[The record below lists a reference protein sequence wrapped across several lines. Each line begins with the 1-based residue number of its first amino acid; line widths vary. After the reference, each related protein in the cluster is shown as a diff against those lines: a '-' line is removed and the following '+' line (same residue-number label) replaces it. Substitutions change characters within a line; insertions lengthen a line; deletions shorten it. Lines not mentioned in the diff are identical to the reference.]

1 MASLTLRP
9 VEDADVPT
17 LAALL
22 AARRIEERATLPLL
36 SERFADPAAC
46 EVMLRKHLA
55 EARCD
60 SVIAERGG
68 RLAGF
73 LIGHRR
79 HTALESFEAQYAP
92 TMEASM
98 PASGHGIAAGEDVEP
113 VYAAMYAHLGER
125 WVDAGYFEHR
135 VGMPL
140 GTPATVE
147 AWFNLGFGSLYT
159 FCVRES
165 TPLPAAAGGR
175 GIDGT
180 IEVQRATPGERAEVL
195 RFQDE
200 SGRWHRGAP
209 IFWPYMERQASA
221 AIEAFTSGALADESN
236 GIFLARRDGVAVALN
251 LLVAQEDW
259 GSAFTQPGGSIY
271 LYEGIT
277 APEARGTGAGT
288 ALLAHTLD
296 WAREAGHPY
305 VTLHYATP
313 NPSGGPFWRG
323 HGFVPVE
330 VTLQRRLD
338 ERLAWAKP

>member
-1 MASLTLRP
+1 MPPLTLRP
-9 VEDADVPT
+9 IEDAADVPA

-22 AARRIEERATLPLL
+22 AERRREERMALPLL
-36 SERFADPAAC
+36 NERFADVAAC
-46 EVMLRKHLA
+46 EGVLRGHLA

-60 SVIAERGG
+60 GVVAERGG

-73 LIGHRR
+73 LLGHRR
-79 HTALESFEAQYAP
+79 HVALESFEAQYAP
-92 TMEASM
+92 PMEASM
-98 PASGHGIAAGEDVEP
+98 PVSGHGVAPGEDLEA

-135 VGMPL
+135 ISMPL
-140 GTPATVE
+140 ADPATRE
-147 AWFNLGFGSLYT
+147 AWFHLGFGSLYT
-159 FCVRES
+159 FCARES
-165 TPLPAAAGGR
+165 TSLATSGTRDLDP
-175 GIDGT
+175 T
-180 IEVQRATPGERAEVL
+180 IEVQRATPAERAEVL
-195 RFQDE
+195 RFQEE
-200 SGRWHRGAP
+200 SARWHRAAP

-221 AIEAFTSGALADESN
+221 AIEQFTAGALSDESN
-236 GIFLARRDGVAVALN
+236 GIFLARQGGVAVALH
-251 LLVAQEDW
+251 LMVSGADW
-259 GSAFTQPGGSIY
+259 GSTFTQPDGSIY

-277 APEARGTGAGT
+277 APEARGAGVGT

-338 ERLAWAKP
+338 ERLAWARP

>member
-1 MASLTLRP
+1 MPLTLRP
-9 VEDADVPT
+9 IEVADVPA
-17 LAALL
+17 LATLL
-22 AARRIEERATLPLL
+22 AARRGEERVALPMLN
-36 SERFADPAAC
+36 ERFADAGAC
-46 EVMLRKHLA
+46 MEMLLAHLA

-60 SVIAERGG
+60 GVVAERGG

-79 HTALESFEAQYAP
+79 HTSVESFEAQYEPP
-92 TMEASM
+92 TQASM
-98 PASGHGIAAGEDVEP
+98 PGSGHGVAPGEDAEA
-113 VYAAMYAHLGER
+113 VYAAMYATLGER
-125 WVDAGYFEHR
+125 WVDGGYFEHR
-135 VGMPL
+135 ITMPL
-140 GTPATVE
+140 GMPASVE
-147 AWFNLGFGSLYT
+147 AWFHLGFGSLYT

-165 TPLPAAAGGR
+165 TPLPPSR
-175 GIDGT
+175 LDPS
-180 IEVQRATPGERAEVL
+180 IEVQRATPRERAEVL

-200 SGRWHRGAP
+200 SGRWHRQAP
-209 IFWPYMERQASA
+209 IFWPYMERQAAA
-221 AIEAFTSGALADESN
+221 AIEAFTAGALTDESN
-236 GIFLARRDGVAVALN
+236 GIFLARRNGVAVALN
-251 LLVAQEDW
+251 LLVAMDDW
-259 GSAFTQPGGSIY
+259 GSTFTQPEGSIY

-277 APEARGTGAGT
+277 SPEARGTGAGT
-288 ALLAHTLD
+288 AILAHTLD

>member
-1 MASLTLRP
+1 MPPLTLRTL
-9 VEDADVPT
+9 DAADVPA

-22 AARRIEERATLPLL
+22 AERRREERVALPPLN
-36 SERFADPAAC
+36 ERFAEVAAC
-46 EVMLRKHLA
+46 EGVLRAHLA

-60 SVIAERGG
+60 GVVAERGG

-73 LIGHRR
+73 LLGHRR
-79 HTALESFEAQYAP
+79 HVAIESFEAQYAP
-92 TMEASM
+92 PMEASM
-98 PASGHGIAAGEDVEP
+98 PGSGHGVAPGEDVEA

-125 WVDAGYFEHR
+125 WADAGYFEHR
-135 VGMPL
+135 VTMPL
-140 GTPATVE
+140 ADPATRE
-147 AWFNLGFGSLYT
+147 AWFHLGFGSLYT
-159 FCVRES
+159 FCVRAS
-165 TPLPAAAGGR
+165 TPLPPGAH
-175 GIDGT
+175 DLDTT
-180 IEVQRATPGERAEVL
+180 IEVQRATPTERTEVL

-200 SGRWHRGAP
+200 SARWHRAAP

-221 AIEAFTSGALADESN
+221 AIEAFTARALSDESN
-236 GIFLARRDGVAVALN
+236 GIFLARRGGIAVALH
-251 LLVAQEDW
+251 LMVAQEEGW
-259 GSAFTQPGGSIY
+259 GSSFTQPEGSVY

-277 APEARGTGAGT
+277 APEVRGSGVGT
-288 ALLAHTLD
+288 ALLARTLD

-338 ERLAWAKP
+338 ERLAWARA